1 MGGFEMTKHRL
12 IGMVQMGGFE
22 TNNKIIENVCQSI
35 DCHKQLTSYE
45 IERQKILPR
54 SFRYRFCRMC
64 RQMPDNS
71 SKAVRWRCRLC
82 PEIMCASDTIRGRYY
97 CPDCGVKE
105 GQRRS
110 RLKAKK

>member
-1 MGGFEMTKHRL
+1 MTNR
-12 IGMVQMGGFE
+12 
-22 TNNKIIENVCQSI
+22 NPDKIIENICQSI
-35 DCHKQLTSYE
+35 DCHKHLTTYE

-54 SFRYRFCRMC
+54 SSKYRFCRMC

-82 PEIMCASDTIRGRYY
+82 PQIMCASDTVRGKYY
-97 CPDCGVKE
+97 CLRCGVSE
-105 GQRRS
+105 GKRRS

>member
-1 MGGFEMTKHRL
+1 MANR
-12 IGMVQMGGFE
+12 
-22 TNNKIIENVCQSI
+22 NYNKIIEIWCQSV
-35 DCHKQLTSYE
+35 DCHKPLTVYE
-45 IERQKILPR
+45 IERQKLLPR

-82 PEIMCASDTIRGRYY
+82 PQIMCASDTARGKYY
-97 CPDCGVKE
+97 CRPCGKIE

-110 RLKAKK
+110 RLKASKP